1 MRRRSGRYRLIEVIG
16 EGGWEASNVV
26 FCDRSA
32 EDVGG
37 GGNGSV
43 HHRLGP
49 QRRPHSAAAARTT
62 GILVAA
68 EDEVSAAIAA
78 VFSAH
83 GQGFQALGAQWN
95 AAAEQFAQ
103 TLNASASAYTSAEA
117 QAANILTNIF
127 GSPAVSPVPAP
138 KNPTFT
144 GTPSLLNHAETAL
157 LRQVNNLLSVTGVWD
172 QLGTLN
178 SPVQNLF
185 SSGLLSPIFSNTP
198 PKLLTWALGETVTQT
213 TYQGMPVVQIAP
225 AHPDG
230 NYVVALHGGAWV
242 WPPILTHWIDYSMM
256 AYQTG
261 ATVVVPIYPLV
272 QQGGTAGVVVPK
284 VAGLIESEITA
295 HGAPHVS
302 VLGDSAGGTIG
313 LAAVEYLVVNNEAV
327 PASMVLLSPALDL
340 TGSNPAV
347 GLVNSPFPGGP
358 AGIGASQQLGKE
370 WAGNLPV
377 TDPLVSPLDGSLKG
391 LPPTY
396 VYAGSLDPVAPDV
409 LLLQQEA
416 VAQGAP
422 ISFALVNGEF
432 HDWLFLSPDGV
443 RYWPQVHQELGA

>member
-1 MRRRSGRYRLIEVIG
+1 MSYVIAAP
-16 EGGWEASNVV
+16 EM
-26 FCDRSA
+26 
-32 EDVGG
+32 
-37 GGNGSV
+37 
-43 HHRLGP
+43 L
-49 QRRPHSAAAARTT
+49 AAAAADVAGIGSSLSEAHTAAAAQTT
-62 GILVAA
+62 GVLAAA

-83 GQGFQALGAQWN
+83 GQGFHALGVQLN

-103 TLNASASAYTSAEA
+103 TLNAGAGSYVSTE
-117 QAANILTNIF
+117 AANLAVLGNTLLTTIT
-127 GSPAVSPVPAP
+127 GSPALSPIPAS

-144 GTPSLLNHAETAL
+144 GSPSLLNQMETAL
-157 LRQVNNLLSVTGVWD
+157 LRRVNDLLTVSGFWNQFGV
-172 QLGTLN
+172 LG
-178 SPVQNLF
+178 SPVQKLF

-198 PKLLTWALGETVTQT
+198 PKLLTALLGETVTQT
-213 TYQGMPVVQIAP
+213 SYQGMPVVQIAP

-230 NYVVALHGGAWV
+230 NYVVALHGGAFV
-242 WPPILTHWIDYSMM
+242 WPPMIFGWIDYSMM

-272 QQGGTAGVVVPK
+272 QQGGTAGVVIPK
-284 VAGLIESEITA
+284 VAGLIESEIAA

-302 VLGDSAGGTIG
+302 VLGDSAGGNIA
-313 LAAVEYLVVNNEAV
+313 LASVEYLVANNETV

-340 TGSNPAV
+340 TYANPNI
-347 GLVNSPFPGGP
+347 GLVDSPFPGGP
-358 AGIGASQQLGKE
+358 AATGAGQQIGKE

-377 TDPLVSPLDGSLKG
+377 SNYEVSPLNGSLKG

-396 VYAGSLDPVAPDV
+396 VYAGSLDLVAPDV

>member
-1 MRRRSGRYRLIEVIG
+1 MSYVIAAP
-16 EGGWEASNVV
+16 EMMTAAATDLSNIG
-26 FCDRSA
+26 SA
-32 EDVGG
+32 VDTA
-37 GGNGSV
+37 
-43 HHRLGP
+43 H
-49 QRRPHSAAAARTT
+49 AAAAPATT
-62 GILVAA
+62 GIVAA
-68 EDEVSAAIAA
+68 AQDEVSSAIAA
-78 VFSAH
+78 LFSEH

-103 TLNASASAYTSAEA
+103 TLNAGAGSYVSTE
-117 QAANILTNIF
+117 AANLAVLGNTLLTTIT
-127 GSPAVSPVPAP
+127 GSPALSPVPAP
-138 KNPTFT
+138 KTFT
-144 GTPSLLNHAETAL
+144 GTSSLLNQAETAL
-157 LRQVNNLLSVTGVWD
+157 LRQVNNLLTVSGFWD

-198 PKLLTWALGETVTQT
+198 PKLLTALLGETVTQS
-213 TYQGMPVVQIAP
+213 TYQGMPVVQITP

-230 NYVVALHGGAWV
+230 NYVVAIHGGTFV
-242 WPPILTHWIDYSMM
+242 WPPMILHWIGYSLM

-284 VAGLIESEITA
+284 VAGLIESEIAA

-313 LAAVEYLVVNNEAV
+313 LAAVEYLVAHNEPV

-340 TGSNPAV
+340 TYANPSI

-358 AGIGASQQLGKE
+358 AAIGAGQQIGKE

-377 TDPLVSPLDGSLKG
+377 SNYEVSPLNGSLKG

-432 HDWLFLSPDGV
+432 HDWIFLTPDGV
-443 RYWPQVHQELGA
+443 RYWPQIHQELGA